1 MRSSKRLFVYAVALL
16 AVFALIAASCG
27 DDEAESTQPAAQPAP
42 EPAPSPDPAP
52 EPPPPPSPDP
62 APEPPPAPSPDPAP
76 EPPPP
81 PEPAPEPPP
90 PDPMAEC
97 VANAEAAVAAGQQAI
112 PVLGPSRPLDMSALA
127 GKSIWNIL
135 IFTNEFTGAVTAGLE
150 EAAAEA
156 GIDVTIFDGQ
166 GDPSEWN
173 LGVEQAIAQ
182 GADAI
187 ILQAVAPGAVSAP
200 LADAADA
207 GIAVVDIF
215 NGSFDQPLPVGVF
228 AHVAPDFRASGEL
241 MANWMLA
248 DSGCDV
254 RAAIFGIRALPLH
267 DDMMVAAAA
276 TIEAACDCKAVL
288 EDVDPTTIGSDFAP
302 NVSAVLGREGDINYL
317 FPVWDGLM
325 PLAKTAA
332 EGFDVKFLGH
342 DGVSSNLDDIRAG
355 GPGAQSATGAFPPN
369 EWIGWALL
377 DQVGRAL
384 AGEEALDW
392 VVPHAAID
400 SSNVG
405 PSNDQLGPYAD
416 WANYQDTFREAW
428 GLG

>member
-1 MRSSKRLFVYAVALL
+1 
-16 AVFALIAASCG
+16 
-27 DDEAESTQPAAQPAP
+27 
-42 EPAPSPDPAP
+42 
-52 EPPPPPSPDP
+52 
-62 APEPPPAPSPDPAP
+62 
-76 EPPPP
+76 
-81 PEPAPEPPP
+81 
-90 PDPMAEC
+90 
-97 VANAEAAVAAGQQAI
+97 
-112 PVLGPSRPLDMSALA
+112 
-127 GKSIWNIL
+127 
-135 IFTNEFTGAVTAGLE
+135 
-150 EAAAEA
+150 
-156 GIDVTIFDGQ
+156 
-166 GDPSEWN
+166 
-173 LGVEQAIAQ
+173 
-182 GADAI
+182 
-187 ILQAVAPGAVSAP
+187 
-200 LADAADA
+200 
-207 GIAVVDIF
+207 
-215 NGSFDQPLPVGVF
+215 
-228 AHVAPDFRASGEL
+228 
-241 MANWMLA
+241 
-248 DSGCDV
+248 
-254 RAAIFGIRALPLH
+254 
-267 DDMMVAAAA
+267 
-276 TIEAACDCKAVL
+276 VL